1 MTPKLRGSLLWAVA
15 AAILA
20 TAGVANASGTH
31 PAAPSCS
38 FDPST
43 AVTPSNDVGV
53 IGDLRAIARAE
64 LNGRTRLTELPG
76 DGPLWALGMP
86 HGLDR
91 ELLVEAGRVSSSGFV
106 DHHRFELR
114 HPSDL
119 EVAFLVH
126 ARVSD
131 WCSVAVPTNVVDF
144 ATLQMFV
151 GTVAKQA
158 GYTAEMPLPFRL
170 RARARALRW
179 FVVGGTG
186 NMTPSPRESFLRART
201 LGGLH
206 DVSLEA
212 LGFFSPRHRGVAS
225 NQNSDMHIH
234 FRTTSG
240 PRFVGHLDDDITLE
254 PGAVLLVPLQDGI
267 AVERNARNG
276 PLSKESRRG
285 P

>member
-1 MTPKLRGSLLWAVA
+1 MSPKLRGLRLWAVA

-20 TAGVANASGTH
+20 TADAANAGGAES
-31 PAAPSCS
+31 AAPSCN
-38 FDPST
+38 FDPAS
-43 AVTPSNDVGV
+43 AITPSNGVGV
-53 IGDLRAIARAE
+53 VGDLRAIARAE
-64 LNGRTRLTELPG
+64 LNGRTRLSGLPG

-106 DHHRFELR
+106 DDQRFELL
-114 HPSDL
+114 HPLDL
-119 EVAFLVH
+119 EVSFLVH

-131 WCSVAVPTNVVDF
+131 WCSVAVPADVVDF
-144 ATLQMFV
+144 ATLQTFV
-151 GTVAKQA
+151 GRVARQA
-158 GYTAEMPLPFRL
+158 GYTAEIPLPFRL

-186 NMTPSPRESFLRART
+186 NMTPNPRESFLRART
-201 LGGLH
+201 LGGLD

-212 LGFFSPRHRGVAS
+212 LGFFSPLHRGVAS
-225 NQNSDMHIH
+225 NPNSDMHIH

-267 AVERNARNG
+267 AAERNARTG
-276 PLSKESRRG
+276 PLSKESRCG